1 MMGKGSLLGAVALC
15 LLVVACAGASTPHS
29 REPFPSLT
37 SMSVII
43 ALDPPMNTETFAP
56 PGNAKSA
63 LTAEEALAAFQ
74 KVDAEFELPI
84 DATSQLGFYTASVG
98 DGTYRFQDRLAW
110 GFTWQQCA
118 QPQHEV
124 SSDTVLPCT
133 RWLFLD
139 ANTGEMLEIVWQRS
153 S

>member
-1 MMGKGSLLGAVALC
+1 MHRGALLVAVALC
-15 LLVVACAGASTPHS
+15 LFVVACAGASTAHS
-29 REPFPSLT
+29 REPVPSLT
-37 SMSVII
+37 SMSFII
-43 ALDPPMNTETFAP
+43 TLDPPMNTETFAP
-56 PGNAKSA
+56 PGNAKSD

-74 KVDAEFELPI
+74 KVDAEFELPV

-118 QPQHEV
+118 QPQHDV
-124 SSDTVLPCT
+124 SPDTVLPCT
-133 RWLFLD
+133 KWLFLD
-139 ANTGEMLEIVWQRS
+139 ANTGEMLELVWQRS